1 MFYFLNKSGII
12 LDGIQSCFQT
22 LEGSVACY
30 HSAPLIFQRSGIGS
44 AACFCKGSLC
54 SAALRLKLQICSG
67 GCGPTGMHPQTHNP
81 CHSRSRSFSLS
92 YAFFSDLNSLGSLTD
107 MDIPALW
114 GDGDSL
120 EALPSLQQNLH
131 FKIWCLCPVVSVRL
145 SNTSTTKQRACII
158 CYKKFTAEENCIY
171 CI

>member
-1 MFYFLNKSGII
+1 MFYLLNKSGII

-30 HSAPLIFQRSGIGS
+30 HSAPLIFQRSSIGS

-54 SAALRLKLQICSG
+54 SAASRLKLQICSG

-81 CHSRSRSFSLS
+81 CHSRSFSLS
-92 YAFFSDLNSLGSLTD
+92 YAFFSDLNLD

-131 FKIWCLCPVVSVRL
+131 FKIGCLCPVVSVRP

-171 CI
+171 

>member
-1 MFYFLNKSGII
+1 MFYLLNKSGII

-54 SAALRLKLQICSG
+54 SAASRLKLQICSG

-81 CHSRSRSFSLS
+81 CHSRSFSLS
-92 YAFFSDLNSLGSLTD
+92 YAFFFRLKLSRLAHRHGHTRFVRRWGLTGGS
-107 MDIPALW
+107 A
-114 GDGDSL
+114 
-120 EALPSLQQNLH
+120 
-131 FKIWCLCPVVSVRL
+131 V
-145 SNTSTTKQRACII
+145 
-158 CYKKFTAEENCIY
+158 TAAKSSF
-171 CI
+171 